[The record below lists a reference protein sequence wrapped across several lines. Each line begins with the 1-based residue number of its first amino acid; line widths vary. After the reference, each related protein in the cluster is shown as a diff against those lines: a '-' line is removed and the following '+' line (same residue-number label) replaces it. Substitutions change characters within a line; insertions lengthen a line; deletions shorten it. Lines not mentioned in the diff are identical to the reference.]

1 MRQRSHGA
9 ADNGSTWGAIAVA
22 ASWLMVTALA
32 TTSAVASPAAAA
44 SLPAGMDGV
53 AAAVLFG
60 LPMPAPEA
68 TATVPIALQTRLA
81 DYRKREAAFRS
92 TLTPP
97 PGATPDEQRSFEQR
111 VGIERVVFC
120 LFDRRDSGRIAAL
133 YALDVDV
140 ETTDWERSP
149 EQPRREANFIN
160 QLLTDLPQPWLAPY
174 LNLVAGHRRLCAS
187 QIEGEDGADA
197 PRARGQL
204 GIAAKSGHPLIRA
217 IAEHL
222 ITTARPCSPSI

>member
-1 MRQRSHGA
+1 MPQTRDALPRDRRAFA
-9 ADNGSTWGAIAVA
+9 ATVSI
-22 ASWLMVTALA
+22 L
-32 TTSAVASPAAAA
+32 AAA
-44 SLPAGMDGV
+44 SVLALHGSIVVASQTAGIEAV

-60 LPMPAPEA
+60 QPMPPPEL
-68 TATVPIALQTRLA
+68 TASVPPALQTRLA

-92 TLTPP
+92 GLTPP
-97 PGATPDEQRSFEQR
+97 RGATPDEQRSFEQR

-120 LFDRRDSGRIAAL
+120 LFDRRDSSRIAAL

-140 ETTDWERSP
+140 EPADWTLAP

-160 QLLTDLPQPWLAPY
+160 QLLNDLPQPWLAPY

-187 QIEGEDGADA
+187 LMEGEDANDA
-197 PRARGQL
+197 PRAKGQL
-204 GIAAKSGHPLIRA
+204 TVAAKSGHPLVRA

>member
-1 MRQRSHGA
+1 MVRKALSGRS
-9 ADNGSTWGAIAVA
+9 TQVVA
-22 ASWLMVTALA
+22 AAITAAALL
-32 TTSAVASPAAAA
+32 VASPAASVAESGRTGVGA
-44 SLPAGMDGV
+44 V

-60 LPMPAPEA
+60 QRMPPPA
-68 TATVPIALQTRLA
+68 TTADVPVALQSRLA

-92 TLTPP
+92 GLTPP
-97 PGATPDEQRSFEQR
+97 PGATPYEQRSFEQR

-120 LFDRRDSGRIAAL
+120 LFDRRDSARIAAL
-133 YALDVDV
+133 YALDVEV
-140 ETTDWERSP
+140 APDWETVP

-174 LNLVAGHRRLCAS
+174 LNLVAGHRRLCAA
-187 QIEGEDGADA
+187 QMDGEDRQDVT
-197 PRARGQL
+197 RAKGQL
-204 GIAAKSGHPLIRA
+204 SVAAKAGHPLIRA